1 MHIKIYGT
9 PTSGNKMIKSFMGDI
24 LFRAKIPFK
33 ISEVQDITRFLEKN
47 IESIPAIQ
55 LDEEPIVALKTNG
68 SFNKSLRSAI
78 NHILS
83 KENYGQLSKL
93 IVPVDFKDASINAV
107 SYAHRLAT
115 ELGAVTKVVHVH
127 DPGNES
133 RDLKADNN
141 SAIESKERL
150 HNLVKS
156 IDHDWGS
163 DILKASF
170 ISSDFRV
177 GTIAKGILQSSKENS
192 AELII
197 MGSCISDNKNT
208 RRHKSKSLEIIA
220 NANCSTLIV
229 PPKAHYKG
237 LSKVLLALDSD
248 KITQSIIDVLKNI
261 FLGLK
266 SEIHILQSQ
275 NNLDFEV
282 NLNLI
287 SKGIPELNIKSAVQ
301 KTENYIT
308 DIGDYAA
315 ENNIDIIALSP
326 PSNTQFSSMLKRMTQ
341 RAIHINK
348 AIPIMLLK

>member
-208 RRHKSKSLEIIA
+208 RRHKSRYWRLRSRK
-220 NANCSTLIV
+220 
-229 PPKAHYKG
+229 
-237 LSKVLLALDSD
+237 
-248 KITQSIIDVLKNI
+248 
-261 FLGLK
+261 
-266 SEIHILQSQ
+266 
-275 NNLDFEV
+275 
-282 NLNLI
+282 
-287 SKGIPELNIKSAVQ
+287 
-301 KTENYIT
+301 
-308 DIGDYAA
+308 
-315 ENNIDIIALSP
+315 
-326 PSNTQFSSMLKRMTQ
+326 
-341 RAIHINK
+341 
-348 AIPIMLLK
+348 